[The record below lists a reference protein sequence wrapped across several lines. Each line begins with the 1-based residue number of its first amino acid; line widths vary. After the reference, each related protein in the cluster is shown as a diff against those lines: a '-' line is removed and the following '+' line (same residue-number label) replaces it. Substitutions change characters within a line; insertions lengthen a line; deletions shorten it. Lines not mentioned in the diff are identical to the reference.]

1 MTRPRGKPPT
11 PSAMSRPTLP
21 VGIVPISA
29 MSPPDSGMIA
39 PLPSCFSIAAMAPA
53 TAFNFSFMLDMGR
66 SLVWSGRWLIENA
79 VLEGFGQVGRR
90 YRGMAGEVGD
100 RPRHAAHAGDG
111 ARGQAQ
117 APGRPFPPPVPGPVE
132 RRAPPQLGRRQAR
145 VPARAA

>member
-39 PLPSCFSIAAMAPA
+39 PLPNCFSMAAMALA
-53 TAFNFSFMLDMGR
+53 TAFSFSFMLDMGR

-79 VLEGFGQVGRR
+79 VLEGLGEVGGRDRR
-90 YRGMAGEVGD
+90 AGGEVGD
-100 RPRHAAHAGDG
+100 GPRHPAHAGDG
-111 ARGQAQ
+111 ARRQPQTRG
-117 APGRPFPPPVPGPVE
+117 GPFE
-132 RRAPPQLGRRQAR
+132 QR
-145 VPARAA
+145 VPR